1 MLSVHI
7 KALADADYAAV
18 GHMVDM
24 MSGVVDM
31 LVSVATVILGRGIP
45 AGRK

>member
-1 MLSVHI
+1 MHI

-31 LVSVATVILGRGIP
+31 LATVILGRGIP
-45 AGRK
+45 AGQK